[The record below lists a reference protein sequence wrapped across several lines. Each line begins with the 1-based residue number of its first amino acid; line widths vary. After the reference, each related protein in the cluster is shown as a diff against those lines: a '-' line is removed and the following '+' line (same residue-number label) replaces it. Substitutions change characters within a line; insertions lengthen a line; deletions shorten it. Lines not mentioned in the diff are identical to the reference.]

1 MTAFDSQLLL
11 HLRLDALPGGRVQDG
26 SSHARHGVVT
36 GNPQVV
42 PDDLFGS
49 SIRFSGKDTVEVP
62 GVQPS
67 AGGTNPVLSVTA
79 WVLLDAYPSAREWLL
94 TLGQAGPGA
103 LHWLV
108 EPNGQTQL
116 GVWNGGQV
124 SPLLPLNTWIHVATT
139 YDGATLRCYL
149 DGKLFEQS
157 VPATFSYTSWTFDL
171 AKPQL
176 GEAGYAGRLAGVRVY
191 ERALSDV
198 DVQAVIDDDQS
209 AMAAFRRSH
218 PLSFSLLDTDDQP
231 VLAIVEDPTGQDMR
245 LDVTNDASQTI
256 TLAPIDPTTG
266 PSSHLELSFRPGT
279 LPLDW
284 VDRLSVATPAGWTGE
299 VSKAPDGTV
308 SVALTAAEQ
317 REIKANETVQFGLH
331 DIGADGR
338 GGTRGTRVQ
347 LRYAQM
353 YYPDEPSALDG
364 TRVQY
369 LSLINRRGQK
379 QIPLDVGFIGF
390 NTILSDGRSTS
401 PLRLRIVNLSSLPIP
416 LVPSGQEDA
425 SAFILSFETQ
435 KPGAPVDEWALGT
448 PEQLKSIVV
457 TADNWVAAPPTEEG
471 QSLAW
476 RLTTPTQI
484 AIAPDDDIHIAV
496 DGLIGRPPS
505 GHTTLYLHYENIPG
519 YWDGYLTATIEKSP
533 LICRDVTLPDNSV
546 DSRVGI
552 GTANP
557 NAKLHVVGGAIMP
570 SAGNGANAGIQ
581 FPSDPGGGAGDAAW
595 IRYYPRSGEA
605 TTLEIGIANDPD
617 DHIALVPSGGVGVN
631 TTAPEGKLQIL
642 HTPQDANGNAVI
654 VGPTT
659 GANLRLGY
667 HTDYSWIQSHGAKP
681 LVVNS
686 IGNPVGI
693 ARTVPE
699 GTLDVDRGSAPG
711 GTAIFRGT
719 QRFSHFNYSTGEDTY
734 IRGGKAASNVYL
746 NDTGGNVAIGSTDP
760 QGHMLLVNGPAK
772 VTGLRINSASLFGR
786 VQWGNSHAGTHTG
799 GVKEVLVTFP
809 ERFGTTPHAVVTARS
824 QGYYTDTFAITVKY
838 IDAGTFKVNIQRTDA
853 MNAAWGQDLLLD
865 WIAWE

>member
-139 YDGATLRCYL
+139 YDGTTLRCYL

-157 VPATFSYTSWTFDL
+157 VLATFSYTSWTFDL
-171 AKPQL
+171 GKPQL

-245 LDVTNDASQTI
+245 LEVTNDASQTI

-266 PSSHLELSFRPGT
+266 PSSHLQLSFRPGT

-416 LVPSGQEDA
+416 LVPSGQEGA

-448 PEQLKSIVV
+448 PDQLKSIVV

-519 YWDGYLTATIEKSP
+519 YWDGYLTATIEKGP
-533 LICRDVTLPDNSV
+533 LICRDVTLPDGSV

-552 GTANP
+552 GTA
-557 NAKLHVVGGAIMP
+557 
-570 SAGNGANAGIQ
+570 
-581 FPSDPGGGAGDAAW
+581 
-595 IRYYPRSGEA
+595 
-605 TTLEIGIANDPD
+605 
-617 DHIALVPSGGVGVN
+617 
-631 TTAPEGKLQIL
+631 APEGKLQIL

-667 HTDYSWIQSHGAKP
+667 HTDYSWIQSHGSKP
-681 LVVNS
+681 LAINPVGNS
-686 IGNPVGI
+686 VGI
-693 ARTVPE
+693 ARTAPE
-699 GTLDVDRGSAPG
+699 ATLDVARGSAAG

-734 IRGGKAASNVYL
+734 IRGGQAASNVYL

-786 VQWGNSHAGTHTG
+786 VQWGHFHAGPHTG

-809 ERFGTTPHAVVTARS
+809 EGFSTTPHALVTARS
-824 QGYYTDTFAITVKY
+824 EGYYTDTFAITVKY

-853 MNAAWGQDLLLD
+853 MNAAWGQDLRLD
-865 WIAWE
+865 WIAWD